1 MYSFPPR
8 EEVEATMFH
17 SLSGNDIALFISV
30 FLACAVEAV
39 EAVTIVLASGTSR
52 GWRSTFQGVIS
63 ALIVLAGLIVVLGP
77 SIEKLPKSTLRLA
90 VGGLLLVFGLQW
102 LRKAILRASG
112 FKALHDEE
120 KIFRDEVEAAKK
132 VAKVSNFVVSDWY
145 AFTLS
150 FKGVLLEGLEVVFI
164 VVTFG
169 IIQKGSNPQAFALA
183 VWAAAIAVV
192 IVTIAGFAIAKPL
205 ARVPENT
212 MKFVVGTLLTSF
224 GIFWGAEGAGA
235 EWPRKDLSLLAI
247 IPFVLLVSFGL
258 IEFLKV
264 RKAKNYQVRKLSLP
278 TFSEPS
284 KDGPLVVRWVGGF
297 LFFWYDFI
305 IGDDWRVAAGV
316 VLGFF
321 AIHSVGIS
329 AWWIMPAVVAA
340 MLSYTLLEATREEKI
355 SA

>member
-1 MYSFPPR
+1 
-8 EEVEATMFH
+8 MFH
-17 SLSGNDIALFISV
+17 SLSGSDLALFISV

-39 EAVTIVLASGTSR
+39 EAVTIILAAGTSR
-52 GWRSTFQGVIS
+52 DWRSTFQGVIS
-63 ALIVLAGLIVVLGP
+63 GLVVLAVLIVILGP
-77 SIEKLPKSTLRLA
+77 SIEKLPKDTLRLA
-90 VGGLLLVFGLQW
+90 VGGLLLTFGLQW

-120 KIFRDEVEAAKK
+120 KIYREEVEAAQK
-132 VAKVSNFVVSDWY
+132 VAKISRFAVSDWY

-169 IIQKGSNPQAFALA
+169 IIQKGSNPQAFSLA
-183 VWAAAIAVV
+183 IWAAAIAVV
-192 IVTIAGFAIAKPL
+192 LVTIAGFAIHKPL
-205 ARVPENT
+205 SKVPENT

-235 EWPRKDLSLLAI
+235 EWPHKDLSLLAI

-258 IEFLKV
+258 IELLKV
-264 RKAKNYQVRKLSLP
+264 RKAKNLPVRKLNLP
-278 TFSEPS
+278 TFTEPS
-284 KDGPLVVRWVGGF
+284 KDSSALVRWVGGF

-316 VLGFF
+316 VAGFL
-321 AIHSVGIS
+321 AIHSLGVTS
-329 AWWIMPAVVAA
+329 WWLMPVVVAVL
-340 MLSYTLLEATREEKI
+340 LSSTLLEATRPIK
-355 SA
+355 AAA

>member
-1 MYSFPPR
+1 
-8 EEVEATMFH
+8 MFH
-17 SLSGNDIALFISV
+17 SLSGSDLALFISV

-39 EAVTIVLASGTSR
+39 EAVTIILAAGTSR
-52 GWRSTFQGVIS
+52 DWRSTFQGVIS
-63 ALIVLAGLIVVLGP
+63 GLVVLAGLIVILGP
-77 SIEKLPKSTLRLA
+77 SIEKLPKDTLRLA
-90 VGGLLLVFGLQW
+90 VGGLLLVFGMQW

-120 KIFRDEVEAAKK
+120 KIYRDEVEAAQK
-132 VAKVSNFVVSDWY
+132 VAKVSRLAVSDWY

-169 IIQKGSNPQAFALA
+169 IIQKGSNPQAFSLA
-183 VWAAAIAVV
+183 IWAASIAVV
-192 IVTIAGFAIAKPL
+192 LVAIAGFAIHKPL
-205 ARVPENT
+205 SKVPENT
-212 MKFVVGTLLTSF
+212 MKFIVGTLLTSF

-235 EWPRKDLSLLAI
+235 EWPHKDLSLLAI

-258 IEFLKV
+258 IELLKI
-264 RKAKNYQVRKLSLP
+264 RKAKNLPVRKLNLP

-284 KDGPLVVRWVGGF
+284 KDSSALVRWVGGF

-316 VLGFF
+316 VAGFF
-321 AIHSVGIS
+321 AIHSLGVS
-329 AWWIMPAVVAA
+329 SWWLMPVVVAVL
-340 MLSYTLLEATREEKI
+340 LSSTLLEATRPVKV
-355 SA
+355 AA

>member
-1 MYSFPPR
+1 ML
-8 EEVEATMFH
+8 H
-17 SLSGNDIALFISV
+17 SLSGNDIALFLSV

-39 EAVTIVLASGTSR
+39 EAVTIILAAGTSR
-52 GWRSTFQGVIS
+52 DWRSSFQGVIS
-63 ALIVLAGLIVVLGP
+63 GLLVLAGLIIVLGP
-77 SIEKLPKSTLRLA
+77 SIDRLPKSTLRLT
-90 VGGLLLVFGLQW
+90 VGGLLLVFGMQW

-120 KIFRDEVEAAKK
+120 KIFKDEVAAAQG
-132 VAKVSNFVVSDWY
+132 VAKVSRFVVTDWY

-169 IIQKGSNPQAFALA
+169 VIQKGSNPQAFKLA
-183 VWAAAIAVV
+183 VWAAALAVV
-192 IVTIAGFAIAKPL
+192 IVAIAGFAIHKPL
-205 ARVPENT
+205 SRVPENT
-212 MKFVVGTLLTSF
+212 MKFIVGTLLTSF

-235 EWPRKDLSLLAI
+235 NWPHSDLSLLGI
-247 IPFVLLVSFGL
+247 IPFVLLFCFAV
-258 IEFLKV
+258 IAVLKA
-264 RKAKNYQVRKLSLP
+264 RKAKNLPTRKLNLP
-278 TFSEPS
+278 TFNEPS
-284 KDGPLVVRWVGGF
+284 KDSSLPVRLIGGF

-321 AIHSVGIS
+321 ATHAIGMSG
-329 AWWIMPAVVAA
+329 WWMMPAIVAL
-340 MLSYTLLEATREEKI
+340 MLGYTLHEATRPATV